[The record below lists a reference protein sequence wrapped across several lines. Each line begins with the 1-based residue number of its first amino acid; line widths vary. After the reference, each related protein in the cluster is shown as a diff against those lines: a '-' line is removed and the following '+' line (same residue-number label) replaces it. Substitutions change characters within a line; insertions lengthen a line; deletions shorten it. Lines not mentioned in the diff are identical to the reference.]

1 MIFRRLFLA
10 VAFVSAVSVVGYAA
24 DNVSCP
30 ATISARQQLAT
41 PVAGWAA
48 IEDDTPHN
56 LAGITF
62 YDGPPSEKASLVYDR
77 ITHGKTEQVATWTF
91 AAQKQRPIWL
101 ACSYAGTSIQ
111 LTKALPATITTCVV
125 TYDPQQTIEGMPVM
139 KKIACK

>member
-1 MIFRRLFLA
+1 MTLLRLFVVSVLVA
-10 VAFVSAVSVVGYAA
+10 VVSAFAHAA

-41 PVAGWAA
+41 PVAGWTA